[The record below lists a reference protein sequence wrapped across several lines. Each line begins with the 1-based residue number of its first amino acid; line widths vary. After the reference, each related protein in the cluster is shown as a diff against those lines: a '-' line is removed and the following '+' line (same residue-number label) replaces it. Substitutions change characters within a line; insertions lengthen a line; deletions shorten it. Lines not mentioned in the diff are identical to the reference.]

1 MHGTEGKVYSMSE
14 LKENVIEWY
23 TGDKMISVTLSQKRY
38 INRVKKLVE
47 KHADMGCELVE
58 NRDGSIWAKIPLRA
72 LHLTIFGANN
82 RTSFVD
88 TEEEPE
94 HTMEE
99 FMYGQDMG
107 NPEDGSL

>member
-1 MHGTEGKVYSMSE
+1 MAEF
-14 LKENVIEWY
+14 KENVIEWY
-23 TGDKMISVTLSQKRY
+23 TGEKWMSVTLTQKKH
-38 INRVKKLVE
+38 INRVRKLVE

-88 TEEEPE
+88 TEEEQAY
-94 HTMEE
+94 TMEE
-99 FMYGQDMG
+99 FMYGQDLG
-107 NPEDGSL
+107 SPEDGSL